1 MASITWTGSDGAEK
15 SLEFDATISDS
26 HSSNAEITEHPI
38 EDGANV
44 SDHIRP
50 GLDRVSL
57 RIVISDNPIAT
68 PGDHA
73 TGATG
78 TMGTVDL
85 VGADGVKSGEA
96 RVLTFDG
103 FLFRAK
109 WVYEELLT
117 LMSMGAPVGVITSLR
132 DYESMAIE
140 SVNPLRDVE
149 SGNALF
155 ATVEFKQVRVVTSQ
169 VVAAP
174 EPREERGRPGSERGR
189 QNGGEED
196 GDDAERSQSMLSR
209 VLFGAN

>member
-1 MASITWTGSDGAEK
+1 MASVTWTGSDGSEK
-15 SLEFDATISDS
+15 AIEFDATVNDS
-26 HSSNAEITEHPI
+26 HSASAEITEHPV
-38 EDGANV
+38 EDGASV
-44 SDHIRP
+44 SDHVRP

-85 VGADGVKSGEA
+85 VGANGVKSGEA
-96 RVLTFDG
+96 RVLVFDG

-117 LMSMGAPVGVITSLR
+117 LMAAGTPVGVLTSLR
-132 DYESMAIE
+132 DYESMGIV
-140 SVNPLRDVE
+140 SINPLRDAE

-174 EPREERGRPGSERGR
+174 EPREERGRHGSERGR
-189 QNGGEED
+189 QNGGEENAED
-196 GDDAERSQSMLSR
+196 SERSQSMLAR